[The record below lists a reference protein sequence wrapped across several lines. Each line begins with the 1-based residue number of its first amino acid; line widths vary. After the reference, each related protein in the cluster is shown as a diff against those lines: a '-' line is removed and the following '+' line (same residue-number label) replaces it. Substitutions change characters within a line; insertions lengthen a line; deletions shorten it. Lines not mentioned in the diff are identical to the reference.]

1 MKSRKWTG
9 PESAG
14 PELLKLQSRGLC
26 IHGFFLAKSNALVPN
41 AFQLFRLGRQGAET
55 ETGFFG
61 EFSQFPS
68 NPPAEALFSGK
79 PL

>member
-9 PESAG
+9 AEVPVQSW
-14 PELLKLQSRGLC
+14 LKLQSRELC
-26 IHGFFLAKSNALVPN
+26 IHGFFLAESNGLVPN
-41 AFQLFRLGRQGAET
+41 ALQLFRLRRQGAET